1 MAIRLSTGYR
11 SRILG
16 PTAFD
21 TIFQNGVIEV
31 RSGVQPA
38 SANLAP
44 TGVLLGRITRDGGAF
59 IPGSPANGLQFERI
73 GATVQKVATHV
84 WSLEGIAAGTAA
96 WARLLGNAADA
107 GDESLVM
114 PRIDFAIGDLDTAGD
129 YQMRLPILAITNG
142 LSIPIE
148 QWTYSLPPIGA

>member
-1 MAIRLSTGYR
+1 MPGEQSQIPSVVD
-11 SRILG
+11 G
-16 PTAFD
+16 PKR
-21 TIFQNGVIEV
+21 EV
-31 RSGVQPA
+31 V
-38 SANLAP
+38 
-44 TGVLLGRITRDGGAF
+44 GRIRRHPFHAASGRVDSSQARS
-59 IPGSPANGLQFERI
+59 PGSPANGLQFERI